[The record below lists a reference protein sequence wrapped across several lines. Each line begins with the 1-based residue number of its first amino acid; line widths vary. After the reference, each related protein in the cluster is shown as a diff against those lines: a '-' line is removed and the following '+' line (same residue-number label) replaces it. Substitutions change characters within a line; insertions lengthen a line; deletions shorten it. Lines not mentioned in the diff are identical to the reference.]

1 MNQPLTLTGM
11 GIVIVGENHN
21 PSILNPDFLWRN
33 RIVPKDVNLSYDIPP
48 ISSPLQSQCMFENG
62 LHIVSESNKINFLQD
77 NLKEINS
84 CHETARKYLKTVP
97 LVRYT
102 AIGINFTGLFPVPDG
117 NQAVRNML
125 QPGEWTQFEDTL
137 PSPKISLAYPIDE
150 RIVNL
155 TIESNAPENEGNV
168 LVRGNFHHNIQAEQG
183 ESHRVA
189 ITMVDDWESDL
200 KRYKELVQT
209 IIGGTKSQ

>member
-33 RIVPKDVNLSYDIPP
+33 HIVPKDLNLSDDIPP

-62 LHIVSESNKINFLQD
+62 LHIVSEANRIIFLQS
-77 NLKEINS
+77 NPEESSS

-102 AIGINFTGLFPVPDG
+102 AIGINFAGLFPVPDG

-125 QPGEWTQFEDTL
+125 RPGEWAQFEDTQ
-137 PSPKISLAYPIDE
+137 PSPKISLTYPLAG

-155 TIESNAPENEGNV
+155 TVESNAPENEGNV
-168 LVRGNFHHNIQAEQG
+168 LVRGNFHHDIQAEQN
-183 ESHRVA
+183 ESYQVA
-189 ITMVDDWESDL
+189 IAIAGDWESDL
-200 KRYKELVQT
+200 KHFKILVLN
-209 IIGGTKSQ
+209 IIKGTKNQ